1 MYGLRELLLK
11 EEIRLKNIKGIV
23 DERLVDVPDG
33 SLRITSCR
41 KQVHYLLSR
50 EDDTNQENH
59 KLANSHNVMV
69 NSISDSTEN
78 STTSQPSGDPA
89 LKKLKYIR
97 KDNLQLVQKLAQKSY
112 DQKIKRLVDRRLR
125 QIDRIVRD
133 YEDDEIENIYNKLNS
148 SRKELISAVEM
159 PWEQKVREWK
169 SIPYI
174 GKEFKPNT
182 PEIYT
187 KKGERVRSKS
197 EKIIADTLND
207 LGIEYKYE
215 CPLRL
220 KGVGIVYPDFT
231 ILRKRDGRQIYW
243 EHDGRMDEPEYAEK
257 AIRKINSY
265 INNRIFP
272 GDTLIIS
279 YESSK
284 VLLDDRVI
292 KSLIEK
298 FVLGNAV

>member
-1 MYGLRELLLK
+1 
-11 EEIRLKNIKGIV
+11 
-23 DERLVDVPDG
+23 
-33 SLRITSCR
+33 
-41 KQVHYLLSR
+41 
-50 EDDTNQENH
+50 
-59 KLANSHNVMV
+59 
-69 NSISDSTEN
+69 
-78 STTSQPSGDPA
+78 
-89 LKKLKYIR
+89 
-97 KDNLQLVQKLAQKSY
+97 
-112 DQKIKRLVDRRLR
+112 
-125 QIDRIVRD
+125 
-133 YEDDEIENIYNKLNS
+133 
-148 SRKELISAVEM
+148 
-159 PWEQKVREWK
+159 
-169 SIPYI
+169 
-174 GKEFKPNT
+174 
-182 PEIYT
+182 
-187 KKGERVRSKS
+187 VRSKS